1 MKKKI
6 NQIVTR
12 YYVALAS
19 LPIIGG
25 LIHFVVHTLSHLFGG
40 GCP

>member
-1 MKKKI
+1 MKEKMY
-6 NQIVTR
+6 QIVTR
-12 YYVALAS
+12 YYLALAS

>member
-1 MKKKI
+1 MEKFKELFT
-6 NQIVTR
+6 Q
-12 YYVALAS
+12 YYLTLAS

-25 LIHFVVHTLSHLFGG
+25 LIHFVVHTVSHLFGG